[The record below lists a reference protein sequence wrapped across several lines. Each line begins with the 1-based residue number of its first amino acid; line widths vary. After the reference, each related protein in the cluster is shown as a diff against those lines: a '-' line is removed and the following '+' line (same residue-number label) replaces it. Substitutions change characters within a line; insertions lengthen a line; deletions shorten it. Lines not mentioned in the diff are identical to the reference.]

1 VDIGKYNNFEI
12 DFVARRGKEIVY
24 YQVTQQLPISSNRE
38 IDNLKY
44 LPDNYKKV
52 VLTAN
57 RMDVGR
63 DAGIEIVHVIDWLL
77 DNDFGF

>member
-1 VDIGKYNNFEI
+1 
-12 DFVARRGKEIVY
+12 VARRGKDVVY
-24 YQVTQQLPISSNRE
+24 YQVAQQLPINSNRE
-38 IDNLKY
+38 IDNLKH

-63 DAGIEIVHVIDWLL
+63 IAGIELVHVVNWLL
-77 DNDFGF
+77 DAEKV